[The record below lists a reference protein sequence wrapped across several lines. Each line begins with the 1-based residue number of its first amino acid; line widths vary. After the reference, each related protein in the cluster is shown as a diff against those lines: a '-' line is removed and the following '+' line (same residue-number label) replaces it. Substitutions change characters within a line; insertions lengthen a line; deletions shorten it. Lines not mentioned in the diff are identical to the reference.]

1 MTLRYVTSCEPRKPE
16 RRLREEHM
24 EGCEPPSPSD
34 IESSEAKI
42 KRYLDAA
49 QPEAAPST
57 ITHISGTVY
66 AESGSKFWR
75 KFTEEQATHLFKLTK
90 DLIEANAIKKE
101 VVWQRV
107 KGDKR

>member
-24 EGCEPPSPSD
+24 EGCKPPSD

-66 AESGSKFWR
+66 AESGLKFWR